1 MPDALPGGKVY
12 LFSGLLARAENAD
25 EIAGVLAHEL
35 GHLRHRD
42 GTRTFDHPRGREA
55 NLCTSQCLDFAAI
68 TQHIMLREAR

>member
-1 MPDALPGGKVY
+1 MGVAALHPSYMPDALPGGKVY

-42 GTRTFDHPRGREA
+42 GTRPSPRQGSES
-55 NLCTSQCLDFAAI
+55 LHEPVS
-68 TQHIMLREAR
+68 